1 MSKIQTVRLI
11 NINYNHNATR
21 ISDESFYLQ
30 GESTLISLKN
40 GGGKSVMVQMLMAP
54 FVNKRYRDMKDRTFE
69 SFFTTN
75 KPSFILVE
83 WALDQGAGYV
93 LTGMMV
99 RKNQN
104 PETEGEKEEP
114 LEIVHFISEYQ
125 KPCLTDIHHLPVVEK
140 GEKEMVLKNFAACKQ
155 MFEGYKK
162 DTSIQFFY
170 YDMGNKAQIRQYF
183 QKLMEYQIYY
193 KEWETIIQKINQQES
208 GLSMLFYDC
217 KDEKKLVEKWFLD
230 TVEQKLNREKDHIK
244 EFQNLLQKYV
254 VQYRDNESKIRRR
267 DVIRIFQKEAV
278 AIREHAEAYQ
288 KEEEKEQEAMH
299 LLACFIEELQRWKEL
314 TEKEQEKLRSDM
326 DKILEQIARIEY
338 EKFSSEIYKL
348 EDSLRLCVSNRD
360 LLEAE
365 EEDEKR
371 KAGQIEKQLH
381 LFACAR
387 QQEAFLEIKK
397 ELEEIRQ
404 KIAVSKEEEAELEP
418 ERNRL
423 GQILY
428 GYYQDARTK
437 NQKTIDEN
445 DSQYKQLQTQIK
457 KERQKLSDFE
467 QSLREEAA
475 KEGAQKSKVEA
486 YSQKEEQ
493 YNTAYQE
500 ELSRN
505 ILGVYEPGT
514 LEICTQKVKK
524 ELTECART
532 RQRIYAQKED
542 VIEEQKRLSRRL
554 KEWYGIQIQKE
565 MEEEQK
571 AQKQEVFEAEL
582 AERKTILQYLD
593 MQKTALFD
601 TEEILKASGRKL
613 KELDSVKRN
622 LEREEDQL
630 KTEYRQLTEGRT
642 LELEAALESEF
653 SELGLPV
660 VYGMEWLKK
669 NGNTEEKNRELIHHH
684 PFLPYALILTKK
696 ELKKLISHPGNVSTS
711 FPVPILVREELERQ
725 EPQEIKT
732 VVSFPGIYFY
742 VLFNENL
749 LNEEKLQSLI
759 TEKEHKIQ
767 KKQEAIQIRKTEYA
781 EYFARQELVRNQ
793 TVTKEHYKENL
804 EALKILSEEKEK
816 LKEELQSGQQREKQL
831 EQERKELEEKL
842 RISERALEDL
852 KRKEKDLEKLCEA
865 YQQYEK
871 DQMELERCGRAI
883 RRLEERKAITENSL
897 KAYGE
902 QQKSL
907 ELEANRLERIGE
919 RYLEKQQIYE
929 AYESALEV
937 PEKVKDDEIDTLEAR
952 YQAIT
957 GRFSLALQDLEEQ
970 KRRTIKRLQEAEEE
984 LKRLCVKYHLEEGE
998 WLLVAY
1004 HPKEELHQEALL
1016 EDCQKKIEK
1025 LRGLWMEE
1033 KTRIAK
1039 VEQQKKDRIQRM
1051 YEVCNKVEPL
1061 AKSEVQHQDF
1071 EARRN
1076 ELEYQKKE
1084 YKKQENLL
1092 NDRLQGYE
1100 ENLTALSEYRAFS
1113 KGEAVVWEQDF
1124 ARMERQKLRDFQG
1137 ILVRDYRQCTKTRQ
1151 QAREQL
1157 IQTLNR
1163 VVRMEEFQE
1172 EFYKKP
1178 LESMLELTDEAG
1190 QVLRQL
1196 LTTLQSYEH
1205 LIEKLEV
1212 DISLIEKE
1220 KANLVELLERYLEEV
1235 HQNMGLIDNNSTIS
1249 VRGRSIKMLKMEL
1262 PVWEEHE
1269 NLYHLR
1275 LQDMIDGITDKGL
1288 QILTENKNIQE
1299 YLGTQ
1304 LTTKNLYDA
1313 VIGIGNVQIRLYKI
1327 EEQREYPITWAEV
1340 AQNSGG
1346 EGFLSAFVV
1355 LSSLLYYMRRDES
1368 DLFAERN
1375 EGKVLIMDNP
1385 FAQTNAAHLLKP
1397 LMDMAKKTN
1406 TQLICLTGLGG
1417 ESIYSRFDN
1426 IYVLN
1431 VVAANLRNG
1440 MQYLKGNHLRGKEP
1454 DTLELSQVEVIEQ
1467 QELVF

>member
-1 MSKIQTVRLI
+1 MSKIQTIRLI

-40 GGGKSVMVQMLMAP
+40 GGGKSVMVQMLTAP
-54 FVNKRYRDMKDRTFE
+54 FVNKRYRDSKDRPFA

-83 WALDQGAGYV
+83 WALEQGAGYV

-99 RKNQN
+99 RKNQS

-114 LEIVHFISEYQ
+114 LEIFNFISEYRE
-125 KPCLTDIHHLPVVEK
+125 PCLTDIHHLPVVEK

-155 MFEGYKK
+155 MFESYKK
-162 DTSIQFFY
+162 DNAIQFFY

-183 QKLMEYQIYY
+183 QKLTEYQIYY
-193 KEWETIIQKINQQES
+193 KEWETIIQKINQEES
-208 GLSMLFYDC
+208 GLSTLFADC

-230 TVEQKLNREKDHIK
+230 TVEQKLNKERDRIK
-244 EFQNLLQKYV
+244 EFQSLLQKYV
-254 VQYRDNESKIRRR
+254 VQYRDNASKIRRR
-267 DVIRIFQKEAV
+267 DVIRLFQKEAV
-278 AIREHAEAYQ
+278 IIREQTEAYQ
-288 KEEEKEQEAMH
+288 KEEEKEREAMH
-299 LLACFIEELQRWKEL
+299 LLARFIKELLRLKEL
-314 TEKEQEKLRSDM
+314 TEQEREKVHADI

-338 EKFSSEIYKL
+338 EKLSSEIYKL
-348 EDSLRLCVSNRD
+348 EENLRLCVSNRD

-371 KAGQIEKQLH
+371 KVKEITKRLH
-381 LFACAR
+381 LLACAK

-404 KIAVSKEEEAELEP
+404 KIAISKEEEAELEP

-423 GQILY
+423 GQTLY
-428 GYYQDARTK
+428 RYYEDAWNK
-437 NQKTIDEN
+437 NQKAIDEN
-445 DSQYKQLQTQIK
+445 DSQYKKLQRQA
-457 KERQKLSDFE
+457 EQEQQKLSDFE
-467 QSLREEAA
+467 QSLREEAS

-493 YNTAYQE
+493 YNIAYQE
-500 ELSRN
+500 ELARN

-514 LEICTQKVKK
+514 LEIRTQKVKK
-524 ELTECART
+524 ELTECARS
-532 RQRIYAQKED
+532 RQRIHAQKED
-542 VIEEQKRLSRRL
+542 LTEQQARLGRRL
-554 KEWYGIQIQKE
+554 KELYGLQIQKE
-565 MEEEQK
+565 MEAKQA
-571 AQKQEVFEAEL
+571 AQAQEVFEAEL
-582 AERKTILQYLD
+582 AERKVILQYLD
-593 MQKTALFD
+593 MEEAALFD

-630 KTEYRQLTEGRT
+630 RTEYRQLTEGRT
-642 LELEAALESEF
+642 LELPAALEAELLD
-653 SELGLPV
+653 LGLPI

-669 NGNTEEKNRELIHHH
+669 NGNTEEQNRELVHSH
-684 PFLPYALILTKK
+684 PFLPYALIFTKK

-711 FPVPILVREELERQ
+711 FPVPILVREELEVQKQQ
-725 EPQEIKT
+725 EKEA
-732 VVSFPGIYFY
+732 VLSFPGIHFY
-742 VLFNENL
+742 MLFNENL
-749 LNEEKLQSLI
+749 LNEEKLQLLVA
-759 TEKEHKIQ
+759 EKEHKIQ
-767 KKQEAIQIRKTEYA
+767 KKQEAIGIRKTEYT
-781 EYFARQELVRNQ
+781 EYFARQELIKHQ
-793 TVTKEHYKENL
+793 TVTKERYQDNID
-804 EALKILSEEKEK
+804 ALKILSEEKEK
-816 LKEELQSGQQREKQL
+816 LKEELQSGQEKDRNL
-831 EQERKELEEKL
+831 EQERKESEEKL
-842 RISERALEDL
+842 RRLERELEDL
-852 KRKEKDLEKLCEA
+852 KRKEKDLEKLCGA
-865 YQQYEK
+865 YQQYEE
-871 DQMELERCGRAI
+871 DRMELERCGRAI
-883 RRLEERKAITENSL
+883 RRLEERKAIAENSL
-897 KAYGE
+897 RSYGE

-907 ELEANRLERIGE
+907 ELEANRLERISE
-919 RYLEKQQIYE
+919 RCLEKRQIYE
-929 AYESALEV
+929 AYASAGEV
-937 PEKVKDDEIDTLEAR
+937 LTEEGDDMDVLEAR

-957 GRFSLALQDLEEQ
+957 GRLSLVLQDLEEQ
-970 KRRTIKRLQEAEEE
+970 KRRTVKRLQESEDE
-984 LKRLCVKYHLEEGE
+984 LGRLRVKYHLEEGE
-998 WLLVAY
+998 WLSVAY
-1004 HPKEELHQEALL
+1004 HQKEELHQEVLL

-1025 LRGLWMEE
+1025 IQALWMDE

-1051 YEVCNKVEPL
+1051 QEVCGKTEPL
-1061 AKSEVQHQDF
+1061 SKDAIQHQDF

-1076 ELEYQKKE
+1076 ELEYQRKE
-1084 YKKQENLL
+1084 CKKQETLL
-1092 NDRLQGYE
+1092 NDKLQGYE
-1100 ENLTALSEYRAFS
+1100 ENLTALSEYSAFS
-1113 KGEAVVWEQDF
+1113 EGEPIIWEQDF
-1124 ARMERQKLRDFQG
+1124 AGMERQKLRDFQG
-1137 ILVRDYRQCTKTRQ
+1137 ILVRDYRQCTRTRQ
-1151 QAREQL
+1151 QARERLVQIL
-1157 IQTLNR
+1157 SR
-1163 VVRMEEFQE
+1163 AVHMAEFQE

-1178 LESMLELTDEAG
+1178 LEAMLELTDEAG

-1196 LTTLQSYEH
+1196 STTLQSYEN

-1212 DISLIEKE
+1212 DISLVEKE
-1220 KANLVELLERYLEEV
+1220 KANLIELLEHYIENV

-1262 PVWEEHE
+1262 PLWEEHVS
-1269 NLYHLR
+1269 LYQLR
-1275 LQDMIDGITDKGL
+1275 LQDMIDSITGKGL
-1288 QILTENKNIQE
+1288 QILNENKNIQE

-1340 AQNSGG
+1340 ARNSGG

-1355 LSSLLYYMRRDES
+1355 LSSLLYYMRKDES

-1431 VVAANLRNG
+1431 VVAANLRSG